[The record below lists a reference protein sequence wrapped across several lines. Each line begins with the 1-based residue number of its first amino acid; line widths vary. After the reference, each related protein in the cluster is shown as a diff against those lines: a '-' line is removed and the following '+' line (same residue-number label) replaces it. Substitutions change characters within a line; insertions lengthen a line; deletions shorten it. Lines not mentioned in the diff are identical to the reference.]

1 MSVLAYTE
9 KIRCARC
16 NALLG
21 DVEHT
26 VETGHVMALCAVCV
40 VDKALVMVS
49 R

>member
-1 MSVLAYTE
+1 MTALAFTE
-9 KIRCARC
+9 RVRCARC

-21 DVEHT
+21 EVEHT
-26 VETGHVMALCAVCV
+26 IDTGHVMALCAICV

>member
-1 MSVLAYTE
+1 MIGLAYTE

-26 VETGHVMALCAVCV
+26 VETGHVMALCAICATY
-40 VDKALVMVS
+40 KALVMVS